1 VKPATPT
8 AFDASRPSSR
18 ASALPGALASD
29 LGRLLGPAGFIR
41 EADRLLAYES
51 DALTRIRGTPLAVA
65 LPGTREELQL
75 AVRMLYEAEIPFVPR
90 GAGTG
95 LTGGAVARGAVIV
108 GTGRLDRFL
117 RLDADARLAVV
128 EPGVITDEISRR
140 AAPLGLRYLPDPGSA
155 SACTIGGN
163 VATNAGGPHCLK
175 HGVTS
180 DHVLRLEV
188 MLPDGELLELDR
200 GESGG
205 PDLGGLFIGS
215 EGTLGIAAAV
225 TVRLAPRPDA
235 ALTSLALFDRVGEA
249 GQAVTEILSAGVV
262 PVALEIIDGTTIRTV
277 ERSPFAV
284 GLPTDVGA
292 ALVVECEGA
301 PEEAEEEMS
310 AALAAIRIAA
320 PRQILSASSEA
331 ERERLWR
338 ARKSAFGAL
347 GQLGPDVL
355 VEDTVVPRTMLPEL
369 LPRIEA
375 VGERHG
381 LRLANFFHAGDGN
394 LHPNIVFD
402 VSDPEETERVEA
414 ARLEILDLC
423 IDAGGTIT
431 GEHGIGLDK
440 LKSVPRVL
448 SGTELRTLRS
458 VRDALD
464 PRGLCNPGKVLPAAG
479 PEARRLEELRERGS
493 VADTGEEEDGGEAAG
508 APVWHAPATQAQL
521 QEVVAA
527 RAAGSAVLATG
538 AEGLR
543 DGTPPIPERAT
554 LVSTAALGGTLE
566 HRRDDLTVTVG
577 AGRRVGEVLA
587 ELRREG
593 QWIPLEGPSLALTVG
608 GLVAA
613 APPGPF
619 DGTFGPLRRQLLE
632 IRVVSLGGDAQRWGR
647 PVMKNVAGYDITRL
661 YCGSFGR
668 LGVITEATFR
678 LWPLPAAFSRLVAR
692 GPATLHLARSLA
704 DGEADG
710 AVPEGVRWSRERNPD
725 GTVEEKVVL
734 WLLGSERSTESR
746 REKLAKLARRL
757 GLDLR
762 PDPEVWGEAP
772 AARRRSTVD
781 VRRCA
786 LRLSAPAVVFWEMP
800 TRLAPL
806 LGDGW
811 ARIDLLPGAGVLNV
825 AYEVDPGVASPL
837 AERILDASAGAAV
850 AVERGGP
857 GEHCSARSRR
867 PAPIAALD
875 GRVIA
880 AAGGQDRCWQAD
892 YV

>member
-1 VKPATPT
+1 M
-8 AFDASRPSSR
+8 
-18 ASALPGALASD
+18 PGALAND
-29 LGRLLGPAGFIR
+29 LGRLLGPAGFIH

-75 AVRMLYEAEIPFVPR
+75 VVRMLYEAEIPFVPR

-117 RLDADARLAVV
+117 RLDPGERLAVV

-188 MLPDGELLELDR
+188 ILPNGELLALDR

-205 PDLGGLFIGS
+205 ADLGGLFIGS
-215 EGTLGIAAAV
+215 EGTLGIATAV
-225 TVRLAPRPDA
+225 TVRLAPRA
-235 ALTSLALFDRVGEA
+235 EAVLTSLALFDRVGEA

-310 AALAAIRIAA
+310 AALAAIRTAA
-320 PRQILSASSEA
+320 PREILSASSEA

-375 VGERHG
+375 VAEKHD
-381 LRLANFFHAGDGN
+381 LCLASFFHAGDGN

-402 VSDPEETERVEA
+402 ADDRDEAERVEA

-440 LKSVPRVL
+440 LKSVHRVF
-448 SGTELRTLRS
+448 SSTELRTLRS
-458 VRDALD
+458 VRDAVD
-464 PRGLCNPGKVLPAAG
+464 PRGLCNPGKVLPPAG
-479 PEARRLEELRERGS
+479 PEARRLEGRRERGS
-493 VADTGEEEDGGEAAG
+493 AAG
-508 APVWHAPATQAQL
+508 EGEDKGPEAGGSSVWHAPATQAEL
-521 QEVVAA
+521 QEVLSA

-538 AEGLR
+538 AVELREGA
-543 DGTPPIPERAT
+543 PQIPEHAIV
-554 LVSTAALGGTLE
+554 VSTAALDGTLD

-593 QWIPLEGPSLALTVG
+593 QWIPLAGASPALTVG

-632 IRVVSLGGDAQRWGR
+632 IRAVSLGGEAQRWGR

-661 YCGSFGR
+661 YCGSFGQ

-678 LWPLPAAFSRLVAR
+678 LWPLPAAFCRLVAR
-692 GPATLHLARSLA
+692 GPGTLHLARSLA
-704 DGEADG
+704 GSEAEG
-710 AVPEGVRWSRERNPD
+710 AVPDGVRWSRERNPY

-746 REKLAKLARRL
+746 RDKLAKLARRL
-757 GLDLR
+757 GLDLPLD
-762 PDPEVWGEAP
+762 PDVWDEAP
-772 AARRRSTVD
+772 ATRRRSTVD

-786 LRLSAPAVVFWEMP
+786 LRVSAPATDLWEMP
-800 TRLAPL
+800 ARLAPL

-825 AYEVDPGVASPL
+825 AYEVDPDVASPL
-837 AERILDASAGAAV
+837 VERILDASAGAPV

-857 GEHCSARSRR
+857 DEHRSSWSRR
-867 PAPIAALD
+867 PAPVAALES
-875 GRVIA
+875 RVIA

>member
-1 VKPATPT
+1 MKPAPRTS
-8 AFDASRPSSR
+8 FDASRPSSR
-18 ASALPGALASD
+18 ASALPRALARD

-65 LPGTREELQL
+65 LPGTREELQH

-95 LTGGAVARGAVIV
+95 LTGGAVARGAVII

-117 RLDADARLAVV
+117 RLDADERLAVV

-140 AAPLGLRYLPDPGSA
+140 AAPFGLRYLPDPGSA

-188 MLPDGELLELDR
+188 ILPEGESLALDR

-205 PDLGGLFIGS
+205 VDLGGLFIGS
-215 EGTLGIAAAV
+215 EGTLGIATVV

-235 ALTSLALFDRVGEA
+235 VLTSLALFDRVGEA

-320 PRQILSASSEA
+320 PREILSASSEA

-347 GQLGPDVL
+347 GQLGPDIL

-402 VSDPEETERVEA
+402 VSDPDEAERVEA

-448 SGTELRTLRS
+448 SSTELRTLRS
-458 VRDALD
+458 VRDAFD
-464 PRGLCNPGKVLPAAG
+464 PRGLCNPGKVLP
-479 PEARRLEELRERGS
+479 PESLEARRLTGLRERDS
-493 VADTGEEEDGGEAAG
+493 SASEGEEEGREAG
-508 APVWHAPATQAQL
+508 DAPVWHAPGTQAEL
-521 QEVVAA
+521 QEVIAT

-538 AEGLR
+538 AVGLR
-543 DGTPPIPERAT
+543 QEAPPIPEQAT
-554 LVSTAALGGTLE
+554 VVSTAALDGKLD

-577 AGRRVGEVLA
+577 AARRVGEVLA
-587 ELRREG
+587 ELRQEG
-593 QWIPLEGPSLALTVG
+593 QWIPLEGESLALTVG

-632 IRVVSLGGDAQRWGR
+632 IRVVSLGGEVQRWGR
-647 PVMKNVAGYDITRL
+647 PVMKNVAGYDLPRL

-678 LWPLPAAFSRLVAR
+678 LWPLPAVFCRIVAR
-692 GPATLHLARSLA
+692 GPGTLHLARSLA
-704 DGEADG
+704 GGEAEG
-710 AVPEGVRWSRERNPD
+710 AVPEGVRWSRERSPD
-725 GTVEEKVVL
+725 GTVDEKVVL

-746 REKLAKLARRL
+746 RERLAKLARRL

-762 PDPEVWGEAP
+762 PDREVRDEAP
-772 AARRRSTVD
+772 AARRRATVD

-786 LRLSAPAVVFWEMP
+786 LRVSAPTVDSWEMP
-800 TRLAPL
+800 ARLAPL

-811 ARIDLLPGAGVLNV
+811 SRIDLLPGAGVLNV
-825 AYEVDPGVASPL
+825 AYEVDPGLASPL
-837 AERILDASAGAAV
+837 VERILDASAGAPV

-857 GEHCSARSRR
+857 EEHLSARSRR
-867 PAPIAALD
+867 PAPIAALE

>member
-1 VKPATPT
+1 
-8 AFDASRPSSR
+8 
-18 ASALPGALASD
+18 LPGALASD
-29 LGRLLGPAGFIR
+29 LGRLLGPAGFIH

-95 LTGGAVARGAVIV
+95 LTGGAVARGAVIL

-117 RLDADARLAVV
+117 RLDPDERLAVV

-188 MLPDGELLELDR
+188 ILPDGETLAVDR
-200 GESGG
+200 GNSGG
-205 PDLGGLFIGS
+205 VDLGGLFIGS

-235 ALTSLALFDRVGEA
+235 VLTSLALFDRLGEA

-320 PRQILSASSEA
+320 PREILNASSEA

-355 VEDTVVPRTMLPEL
+355 VEDTVVPRTVLPEL

-375 VGERHG
+375 VAERHG

-402 VSDPEETERVEA
+402 VGDPDEVERVEA

-440 LKSVPRVL
+440 LESVPRVL
-448 SGTELRTLRS
+448 SSTELRTLRA

-464 PRGLCNPGKVLPAAG
+464 PRGLCNPGKVLPPEDA
-479 PEARRLEELRERGS
+479 EARRPAGFRDRGS
-493 VADTGEEEDGGEAAG
+493 ASAEGEEAGREAGTPA
-508 APVWHAPATQAQL
+508 WQTPATQAEL
-521 QEVVAA
+521 QGVLAA
-527 RAAGSAVLATG
+527 RAAGSIVLTTG
-538 AEGLR
+538 SEGLR
-543 DGTPPIPERAT
+543 EGAPPIPAHAT
-554 LVSTAALGGTLE
+554 VVSTAAIGGTLD

-577 AGRRVGEVLA
+577 AGRRIGEVVA

-593 QWIPLEGPSLALTVG
+593 QWIPLAGATLALTVG

-619 DGTFGPLRRQLLE
+619 DGTFGPLSRQLLE
-632 IRVVSLGGDAQRWGR
+632 VRVVSLGGDAQRWGR
-647 PVMKNVAGYDITRL
+647 PVMKNVAGYDLTRL

-678 LWPLPAAFSRLVAR
+678 LWPIPAAFCRLVAR
-692 GPATLHLARSLA
+692 GPATLQLARSLA
-704 DGEADG
+704 EIEAE
-710 AVPEGVRWSRERNPD
+710 AVPDGLRWSRERNSD
-725 GTVEEKVVL
+725 GSVEEKVVL

-746 REKLAKLARRL
+746 RDKLAKLARRL

-762 PDPEVWGEAP
+762 RDPQAGGEAP
-772 AARRRSTVD
+772 TARPRARAG

-786 LRLSAPAVVFWEMP
+786 LRITAPGVDSWEMP
-800 TRLAPL
+800 ARLAPL
-806 LGDGW
+806 LDDGW
-811 ARIDLLPGAGVLNV
+811 SRINLLPGAGVLNL
-825 AYEVDPGVASPL
+825 AYERDPGVASPL
-837 AERILDASAGAAV
+837 VERILDASDGAAV
-850 AVERGGP
+850 AVERGGAE
-857 GEHCSARSRR
+857 EHRSARSRR
-867 PAPIAALD
+867 PAPIAELEA
-875 GRVIA
+875 RVIA

>member
-1 VKPATPT
+1 M
-8 AFDASRPSSR
+8 
-18 ASALPGALASD
+18 PGALATD

-51 DALTRIRGTPLAVA
+51 DALTRIRGTPIAVT
-65 LPGTREELQL
+65 LPATREELRL

-117 RLDADARLAVV
+117 RIDPDERLAVV
-128 EPGVITDEISRR
+128 EPGVLTDEISRR

-188 MLPDGELLELDR
+188 ILPDGELLALDR

-215 EGTLGIAAAV
+215 EGTLGFATAV
-225 TVRLAPRPDA
+225 TVRLAPRPEA
-235 ALTSLALFDRVGEA
+235 VLTSLALFDRVGEA
-249 GQAVTEILSAGVV
+249 GHAVTEILSAGVV
-262 PVALEIIDGTTIRTV
+262 PVALEIIDRTTIRTV

-292 ALVVECEGA
+292 ALVVECEGT

-310 AALAAIRIAA
+310 AALAAVRIAA
-320 PRQILSASSEA
+320 PRDISRASSEV

-355 VEDTVVPRTMLPEL
+355 VEDTVVPRTRLPEL

-402 VSDPEETERVEA
+402 VGDPDEAERVEA

-423 IDAGGTIT
+423 IEAGGTIT

-448 SGTELRTLRS
+448 APAELHTLRS
-458 VRDALD
+458 VRDAVD
-464 PRGLCNPGKVLPAAG
+464 PRGLCNPGKVLPPAG
-479 PEARRLEELRERGS
+479 TEERRLEQFRERGS
-493 VADTGEEEDGGEAAG
+493 APEESAEQGREAGG
-508 APVWHAPATQAQL
+508 APIWHAPATQADL
-521 QEVVAA
+521 QAVIAA

-543 DGTPPIPERAT
+543 DASPPIPEHAT
-554 LVSTAALGGTLE
+554 LVSTAALDGTLE

-593 QWIPLEGPSLALTVG
+593 QWIPLSGDSLALTVG
-608 GLVAA
+608 GLVAS

-619 DGTFGPLRRQLLE
+619 DGTLGPLRRQLLQ
-632 IRVVSLGGDAQRWGR
+632 IRVVSLEGVTQRWGR
-647 PVMKNVAGYDITRL
+647 PVMKNVAGYDFTRL

-692 GPATLHLARSLA
+692 GPGALQLARSLA
-704 DGEADG
+704 DGEAEG
-710 AVPEGVRWSRERNPD
+710 AVPDGARWGRERHRD
-725 GTVEEKVVL
+725 GTVDEELVL

-746 REKLAKLARRL
+746 RAKLVKLALRL

-762 PDPEVWGEAP
+762 PEPEVGREAP
-772 AARRRSTVD
+772 AARRRSTAD

-786 LRLSAPAVVFWEMP
+786 LRVSAPAADSWEMP
-800 TRLAPL
+800 ARLTPL
-806 LGDGW
+806 PGEGW
-811 ARIDLLPGAGVLNV
+811 SRIDLFPGAGVLRIG
-825 AYEVDPGVASPL
+825 YDRDPGEASPL
-837 AERILDASAGAAV
+837 VERILDASAGAGL
-850 AVERGGP
+850 AVERGGRE
-857 GEHCSARSRR
+857 EHSAAQSRR
-867 PAPIAALD
+867 PAHLAALE
-875 GRVIA
+875 GRVIG

>member
-1 VKPATPT
+1 
-8 AFDASRPSSR
+8 
-18 ASALPGALASD
+18 LPGALASD

-65 LPGTREELQL
+65 LPGTCEELQL
-75 AVRMLYEAEIPFVPR
+75 AVRVLYEAEIPFVPR

-117 RLDADARLAVV
+117 RLDPDERLAVV
-128 EPGVITDEISRR
+128 EPGVVTDEISRR

-188 MLPDGELLELDR
+188 ILPDGEWLGLDR

-205 PDLGGLFIGS
+205 ADLGGLFIGS
-215 EGTLGIAAAV
+215 EGTLGIATAV
-225 TVRLAPRPDA
+225 TVRLAPRPEA
-235 ALTSLALFDRVGEA
+235 VLTSLALFDQVGEA

-310 AALAAIRIAA
+310 AALAAVRIAE
-320 PRQILSASSEA
+320 PREILSASSEA

-355 VEDTVVPRTMLPEL
+355 VEDTVVPRTVLPKL

-375 VGERHG
+375 VGKRHG

-402 VSDPEETERVEA
+402 VSDPEEAERVEA

-448 SGTELRTLRS
+448 GESELRTLRS
-458 VRDALD
+458 VRDAVD
-464 PRGLCNPGKVLPAAG
+464 PRGLCNPGKVLPPAG
-479 PEARRLEELRERGS
+479 PEARRPAELRERDP
-493 VADTGEEEDGGEAAG
+493 VAREGEEEGREAGGSPAWR
-508 APVWHAPATQAQL
+508 APVTQTEL
-521 QEVVAA
+521 QETIAA

-538 AEGLR
+538 AEGPR
-543 DGTPPIPERAT
+543 EGAPPIPEHT
-554 LVSTAALGGTLE
+554 TVVSTAALDGTLE

-577 AGRRVGEVLA
+577 ASRRVGEVLA

-593 QWIPLEGPSLALTVG
+593 QWIPLAGTSLELTIG

-632 IRVVSLGGDAQRWGR
+632 IRAVSLGGATQRWGR
-647 PVMKNVAGYDITRL
+647 PVMKNVAGYDVTRL

-692 GPATLHLARSLA
+692 GPGTLDLARSLT
-704 DGEADG
+704 DGKAKGTVPDG
-710 AVPEGVRWSRERNPD
+710 ARWSRERNAD
-725 GTVEEKVVL
+725 GTVEEKVVV

-746 REKLAKLARRL
+746 RERFVKLARRL

-762 PDPEVWGEAP
+762 RDPDFWGEAP
-772 AARRRSTVD
+772 TARRGTTGEL
-781 VRRCA
+781 RRCA
-786 LRLSAPAVVFWEMP
+786 LRVSAPAADSWEMP
-800 TRLAPL
+800 ARLAPL

-811 ARIDLLPGAGVLNV
+811 ARIELLPGAGILNV

-837 AERILDASAGAAV
+837 LEKILDASAGAAV

-857 GEHCSARSRR
+857 EEHRSTSSRR
-867 PAPIAALD
+867 PTPISALEA
-875 GRVIA
+875 RIIA
-880 AAGGQDRCWQAD
+880 AADGQDRCWQAD

>member
-1 VKPATPT
+1 
-8 AFDASRPSSR
+8 
-18 ASALPGALASD
+18 LPGALASD
-29 LGRLLGPAGFIR
+29 LGRLLGPAGFIH

-51 DALTRIRGTPLAVA
+51 DAPTRIRGTPLAVA

-95 LTGGAVARGAVIV
+95 LTGGAVARGAVIL

-117 RLDADARLAVV
+117 RLDPDERLAVV

-188 MLPDGELLELDR
+188 ILPDGERLAFDR
-200 GESGG
+200 GDSGG
-205 PDLGGLFIGS
+205 VDLGGLFIGS

-235 ALTSLALFDRVGEA
+235 VLTSLALFDRVGEA

-320 PRQILSASSEA
+320 PREILNASSEA

-347 GQLGPDVL
+347 GQLGPDIL
-355 VEDTVVPRTMLPEL
+355 VEDTVVPRTVLPEL

-375 VGERHG
+375 VAERHG

-402 VSDPEETERVEA
+402 VGDPDEAERVEA

-440 LKSVPRVL
+440 LESVPRVL
-448 SGTELRTLRS
+448 SSTELRTLRS

-464 PRGLCNPGKVLPAAG
+464 PRGLCNPGKVLPPEDG
-479 PEARRLEELRERGS
+479 EARRPAGVRDRGS
-493 VADTGEEEDGGEAAG
+493 ASEEGEEGEEAGREAG
-508 APVWHAPATQAQL
+508 APVWQTPATQAEV
-521 QEVVAA
+521 QEVLAA
-527 RAAGSAVLATG
+527 RAAGSIVLTTG

-543 DGTPPIPERAT
+543 DGVPQIPAHAT
-554 LVSTAALGGTLE
+554 VVSTAALGGPLD

-577 AGRRVGEVLA
+577 AGRRIGEVVA

-593 QWIPLEGPSLALTVG
+593 QWIPLAGASLALTVG

-632 IRVVSLGGDAQRWGR
+632 VRVVSLTGDAQRWGR
-647 PVMKNVAGYDITRL
+647 PVMKNVVGYDLTRL

-678 LWPLPAAFSRLVAR
+678 LWPLPAAFCRLVAR
-692 GPATLHLARSLA
+692 GPATLQLARSLA
-704 DGEADG
+704 DIEAE
-710 AVPEGVRWSRERNPD
+710 AVPDGLRWSRERNSD
-725 GTVEEKVVL
+725 GSVEEKVVL

-746 REKLAKLARRL
+746 RDKLAKLARRL

-762 PDPEVWGEAP
+762 RDPEVGGEAP
-772 AARRRSTVD
+772 VARPRSRAD

-786 LRLSAPAVVFWEMP
+786 LRITAPAVDAWEMP
-800 TRLAPL
+800 ARLAPL
-806 LGDGW
+806 LGDSW
-811 ARIDLLPGAGVLNV
+811 SRIHLLPGAGVLNL
-825 AYEVDPGVASPL
+825 AYERDPAVASPL
-837 AERILDASAGAAV
+837 VERILDASAGAAV
-850 AVERGGP
+850 AVERGGAK
-857 GEHCSARSRR
+857 EHRSARSRR
-867 PAPIAALD
+867 PTPIAALEE
-875 GRVIA
+875 RVVA
-880 AAGGQDRCWQAD
+880 AAGGQGRCWQAD